1 MLYRSTRNDKK
12 NNYSA
17 AEVILQGLAPDGG
30 LFTPVEIPQ
39 FKQWESLLELSY
51 SRRAAAL
58 MQPYLDSFSEKEINA
73 FCTAAYDS
81 GRFGHPSV
89 APLRRITKNLF
100 FLELWH
106 GPTCAFKDMALQI
119 LPHLVRGAAAKNR
132 DTAQR
137 LILTATSG
145 DTGKAALE
153 GFRDIPGTRIVVFF
167 PVDGVSEIQ
176 KMQMITQE
184 GSNVHVIAIR
194 GNFDAAQGGVKE
206 IFADGEL
213 TAELA
218 ARGYRLSSAN
228 SINWGRLVPQ
238 IAYYFSAYLDL
249 VREREIRAGEPVDF
263 VVPTGNFGNILAGFY
278 ARQMGLPLR
287 KLICASNENNVLTDF
302 INTGCYDRNRTFHCT
317 ISPSMDILVSSNLER
332 LLFEL
337 CGRDPQKVKGWMEQ
351 LNKTGRYRIDPQT
364 HKAIKDFFDAGYAT
378 EEETYTAISRTYREH
393 NYLIDPHTAV
403 ARAVYDKIY
412 GDAGSEVKTVIVS
425 TASPFKFNASVALA
439 VLGRDRVAGHSEF
452 ELLEL
457 LSKATG
463 AAVPPGLS
471 GLESRAVRHPMVIR
485 REQMKETLLG
495 LLP

>member
-1 MLYRSTRNDKK
+1 MLYRSTRNS
-12 NNYSA
+12 NSRYSA

-30 LFTPVEIPQ
+30 LFTPVEIPL
-39 FKQWESLLELSY
+39 FTQWESLLELSY
-51 SRRAAAL
+51 SGRAAAL
-58 MQPYLDSFSEKEINA
+58 MQPYLDGFSEEEINA

-81 GRFGHPSV
+81 GRFDHPSV
-89 APLRRITKNLF
+89 APLRRLTKSLF

-119 LPHLVRGAAAKNR
+119 LPHLMRGAAAKNR

-153 GFRDIPGTRIVVFF
+153 GFRDIPGTRIVVFY

-176 KMQMITQE
+176 KKQMVTQE

-194 GNFDAAQGGVKE
+194 GNFDAAQSGVKE

-213 TAELA
+213 AAALA
-218 ARGYRLSSAN
+218 ARGYKFSSAN

-302 INTGCYDRNRTFHCT
+302 IN
-317 ISPSMDILVSSNLER
+317 
-332 LLFEL
+332 
-337 CGRDPQKVKGWMEQ
+337 
-351 LNKTGRYRIDPQT
+351 
-364 HKAIKDFFDAGYAT
+364 
-378 EEETYTAISRTYREH
+378 
-393 NYLIDPHTAV
+393 
-403 ARAVYDKIY
+403 
-412 GDAGSEVKTVIVS
+412 
-425 TASPFKFNASVALA
+425 
-439 VLGRDRVAGHSEF
+439 
-452 ELLEL
+452 
-457 LSKATG
+457 
-463 AAVPPGLS
+463 S
-471 GLESRAVRHPMVIR
+471 G
-485 REQMKETLLG
+485 
-495 LLP
+495 